1 MQLEI
6 AWKERREWHIRVR
19 MQPASADDSLSVV
32 GPQSPTGLI
41 DVHSHIVWG
50 VDDGST
56 SMNDSLAMLHSAAE
70 HGTTVIVAT
79 PHSSAEYSYQQES
92 IDSRILELTAL
103 TGGKPRL
110 LRGCNFHLSFENID
124 VLLDQPSKYTINGK
138 QYLLVECPDSNVGRH
153 TESVF
158 SRLLDAHIVPIVT
171 HPERNPILQQ
181 KLNRV
186 AAWVELGC
194 LVQVTAL
201 SITGGFGHS
210 AKSAAAKLL
219 ARGLVHMVA
228 SDAHDPAH
236 RHPCLDAAYT
246 AVQSRFGA
254 DAAELL
260 FRDNPHA
267 VVEGLPLLGGKQ
279 IATEFA
285 GKWWRF

>member
-19 MQPASADDSLSVV
+19 PQRAAADHSMPVL
-32 GPQSPTGLI
+32 GSPSHTGLI
-41 DVHSHIVWG
+41 DVHSHVVWG
-50 VDDGST
+50 LDDGSA
-56 SMNDSLAMLHSAAE
+56 SMDDSLGMLHSAAE
-70 HGTTVIVAT
+70 HGTSVIVET
-79 PHSSAEYSYQQES
+79 PHSNAEYPYQQEL
-92 IDSRILELTAL
+92 IDARILELTTL

-110 LRGCNFHLSFENID
+110 LRGCDFHLSFENID

-153 TESVF
+153 TESVLR
-158 SRLLDAHIVPIVT
+158 RLLDARIVPIVT

-181 KLNRV
+181 KLSRV
-186 AAWVELGC
+186 EAWVELGC
-194 LVQVTAL
+194 LVQVTAI
-201 SITGGFGHS
+201 SITGGFGRS
-210 AKSAAAKLL
+210 AKSAARKLL

-236 RHPCLDAAYT
+236 RHPCLDTAYT
-246 AVQSRFGA
+246 AVQSRCGE
-254 DAAELL
+254 DSAELL

-279 IATEFA
+279 ILAELA
-285 GKWWRF
+285 GKWWQF